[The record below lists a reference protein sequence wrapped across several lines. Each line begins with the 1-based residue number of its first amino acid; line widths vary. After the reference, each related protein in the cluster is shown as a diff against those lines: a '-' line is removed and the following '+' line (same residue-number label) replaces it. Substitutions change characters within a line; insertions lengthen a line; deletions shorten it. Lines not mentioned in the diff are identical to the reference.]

1 MSSEVIRTYET
12 PTRLVHGINAI
23 TSVGEEAG
31 RLGMT
36 RPLVVTDQEI
46 VKAGLLDEVL
56 APLREAGLDPVVYDQ
71 VRANPDVGLVDAG
84 AEFYRSERCDGPIG
98 LGGGSAMHTATSSG
112 AV

>member
-36 RPLVVTDQEI
+36 RPLVVTD
-46 VKAGLLDEVL
+46 
-56 APLREAGLDPVVYDQ
+56 
-71 VRANPDVGLVDAG
+71 
-84 AEFYRSERCDGPIG
+84 
-98 LGGGSAMHTATSSG
+98 
-112 AV
+112 